1 MAPWHRVLRSVALAR
16 IGCLLGAA
24 GATLAFAS
32 PSAALADSVVII
44 SRGDCARL
52 TAHQPAP
59 DVTYQPGVDARGRQ
73 VAPADL
79 PGSNPPIAVPD
90 EIAID
95 ITVEIQKRFGI
106 PADSALYK
114 PEARVGTVV
123 VKPDGS
129 ATFNGQPLTSPEAR
143 ALAALCQG
151 RIPH

>member
-1 MAPWHRVLRSVALAR
+1 MAHWHRVLPFLTLVR
-16 IGCLLGAA
+16 IACLLGVVA
-24 GATLAFAS
+24 ATLAFAS
-32 PSAALADSVVII
+32 PSRAAESVVII

-52 TAHQPAP
+52 AVHQPAP
-59 DVTYQPGVDARGRQ
+59 DVAYQPGVDARGRP

-79 PGSNPPIAVPD
+79 PGSNPPIAMPD

-106 PADSALYK
+106 PANSAFFK
-114 PEARVGTVV
+114 PEARVGTIV

-129 ATFNGQPLTSPEAR
+129 ATFNGQPLTSPESR

-151 RIPH
+151 QIPH